1 MLVTEQGLQ
10 QRAKLLLSLL
20 PLSKGRD
27 FSSQNSVTL
36 HTEIQVT
43 TAISVA
49 FFALEILLSHHLEI
63 SIPLGQ
69 FRYKTLLN
77 FSLYPLVFSCLN
89 PLMLNLIFLMPVHDA
104 APEKWNSVAKSD
116 EVNWSRDLFAYSV
129 VLLTLFSIVQPIL
142 GFVFQPSIYL

>member
-1 MLVTEQGLQ
+1 LNYFFHSVVLNACDRARSAAKSKAASVPSASEQGQ
-10 QRAKLLLSLL
+10 
-20 PLSKGRD
+20 G

-89 PLMLNLIFLMPVHDA
+89 PLMLNLIILMPVHDA
-104 APEKWNSVAKSD
+104 AP
-116 EVNWSRDLFAYSV
+116 
-129 VLLTLFSIVQPIL
+129 
-142 GFVFQPSIYL
+142 